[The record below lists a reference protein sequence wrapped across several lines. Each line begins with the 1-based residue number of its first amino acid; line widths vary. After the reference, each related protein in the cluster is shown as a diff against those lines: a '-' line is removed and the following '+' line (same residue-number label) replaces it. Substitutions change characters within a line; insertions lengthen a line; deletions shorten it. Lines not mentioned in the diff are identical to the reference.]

1 MNTNNKCSQG
11 AKPPRRQRGWR
22 ILANFYAGQTCHHC
36 KRPYDPYRKM
46 ISSYR
51 IEGEE
56 GPHFVFGFAHEDCD
70 NKAKDPA

>member
-1 MNTNNKCSQG
+1 
-11 AKPPRRQRGWR
+11 
-22 ILANFYAGQTCHHC
+22 
-36 KRPYDPYRKM
+36 M